1 MRGDGFMNRKIII
14 ENYID
19 LNDDIVLLDLLPEE
33 KKKRAGE
40 LIRDQMMKHAGF
52 TSREEKPVI

>member
-1 MRGDGFMNRKIII
+1 MNRKIII